1 MPATPGR
8 YRRVKGSG
16 VAVAMAVA
24 AGDRI
29 VRASGSWMAR
39 LQVGP
44 APSREIGSRK

>member
-1 MPATPGR
+1 VPATPGR
-8 YRRVKGSG
+8 YRRERGSG
-16 VAVAMAVA
+16 VSVAVAKA
-24 AGDRI
+24 AGNRI